1 MNKTIWIAAIA
12 VAFVA
17 GASMTYLMTNQIAEV
32 KLEEPPS
39 KIPLNPPAST
49 GTQKGVTEL
58 EDWTHLSNIF
68 RVFVYQ
74 GDTVEKKGKME
85 PTDIQYELIP
95 ENLEIYKK
103 ISVYDDEQKS
113 VVVIPTF
120 TANAY
125 REPGF
130 YTYFNER
137 CDTSCLTQN
146 IQHDIFYSYTSSLN
160 GFKVL
165 QVLGYDIITDIDL
178 DKNPE
183 IISKYDKVILLHNEY
198 VTRTMFDAIDAHR
211 KVLYLYPN
219 VLMAEIETDYDAN
232 TIKLI
237 RGHYYPPDEGNPKNG
252 FGWEYDNTNPY
263 EYDKEC
269 LEWELYKIDN
279 GVMLNCYPELIIRD
293 NVDLLKAI
301 KDF

>member
-12 VAFVA
+12 VAFMA
-17 GASMTYLMTNQIAEV
+17 GASMTYLMTNQTAEV

-49 GTQKGVTEL
+49 GTKKGVTEL
-58 EDWTHLSNIF
+58 EDWAHLSNIF

-95 ENLEIYKK
+95 ENLEIYKE

-113 VVVIPTF
+113 VVVLPTF
-120 TANAY
+120 TAIAY

-130 YTYFNER
+130 YTFFREE
-137 CDTSCLTQN
+137 CDASCITLN
-146 IQHDIFYSYTSSLN
+146 IQHDISYSYTSSLN
-160 GFKVL
+160 GVKVL

-183 IISKYDKVILLHNEY
+183 IISKYDKVILVHNEY
-198 VTRTMFDAIDAHR
+198 VTRNMFDAVDAHQ

-219 VLMAEIETDYDAN
+219 VFMAEIETDYDAN
-232 TIKLI
+232 MLKLI
-237 RGHYYPPDEGNPKNG
+237 RGHYYPPRNEGPLNG
-252 FGWEYDNTNPY
+252 FDWEHENTHPY
-263 EYDKEC
+263 EYDTEC
-269 LEWELYKIDN
+269 LEWELYEIDN
-279 GVMLNCYPELIIRD
+279 GAMLNCYPELIIE
-293 NVDLLKAI
+293 NNKDLLKAI